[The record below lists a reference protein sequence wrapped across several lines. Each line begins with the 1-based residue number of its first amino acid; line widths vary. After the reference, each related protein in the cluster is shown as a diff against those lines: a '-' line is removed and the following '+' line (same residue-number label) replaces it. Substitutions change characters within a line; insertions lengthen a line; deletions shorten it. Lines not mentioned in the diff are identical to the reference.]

1 MNIMSDAFRAAGYRS
16 ADDRL
21 MDAAKEALKAHPVN
35 YDDAYAVF
43 RTAVCRDAELTWA
56 LFDRFEEAAIRP
68 ILARASHEIHQA
80 RRAAME
86 GDAGPADLRQP
97 DGPRPASSTRSASA
111 GSGGGRLP
119 AVDHDAAA
127 PSAESIAARGAA
139 ITAAA
144 ARSLLDTFMVNGRP
158 IGDVSAGEAKSW
170 ARNRKVEWRFVELI
184 TAGVMDNQP
193 LRRWVTPEEA
203 DAALRR
209 AQADANA

>member
-1 MNIMSDAFRAAGYRS
+1 VNIMSDAFRAAGYRS

-21 MDAAKEALKAHPVN
+21 TDAAKAALAAYPQD
-35 YDDAYAVF
+35 YGAAYAAF

-56 LFDRFEEAAIRP
+56 LFGRFEEAAIRP
-68 ILARASHEIHQA
+68 VLSRASQEIHQA
-80 RRAAME
+80 RRAAMADGAGSR
-86 GDAGPADLRQP
+86 GDRQSE
-97 DGPRPASSTRSASA
+97 DARPASSTHSASA
-111 GSGGGRLP
+111 GSGGGRQTG
-119 AVDHDAAA
+119 ADQGRRA
-127 PSAESIAARGAA
+127 PSADSIAARGAA

-158 IGDVSAGEAKSW
+158 IGDVSAGEARSW

-193 LRRWVTPEEA
+193 LRRWVTPDEA